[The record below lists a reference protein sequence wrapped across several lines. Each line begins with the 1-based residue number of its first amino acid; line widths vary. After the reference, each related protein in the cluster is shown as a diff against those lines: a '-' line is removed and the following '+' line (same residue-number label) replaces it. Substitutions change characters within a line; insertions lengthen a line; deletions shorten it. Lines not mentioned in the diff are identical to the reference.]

1 MNSCSRFCLN
11 QETTFKL
18 CSESPGHI
26 FRRSWLVRE
35 STSEQTGLWEEG
47 RVESWPRF
55 SSLGLIAL
63 IYSLASCEEG
73 KRLEGVLG
81 MGTSRRYG
89 G

>member
-1 MNSCSRFCLN
+1 MV
-11 QETTFKL
+11 T
-18 CSESPGHI
+18 
-26 FRRSWLVRE
+26 E

-55 SSLGLIAL
+55 SSLGLVANSRAL
-63 IYSLASCEEG
+63 TYSLASCEEG

-81 MGTSRRYG
+81 MGTSRRFG